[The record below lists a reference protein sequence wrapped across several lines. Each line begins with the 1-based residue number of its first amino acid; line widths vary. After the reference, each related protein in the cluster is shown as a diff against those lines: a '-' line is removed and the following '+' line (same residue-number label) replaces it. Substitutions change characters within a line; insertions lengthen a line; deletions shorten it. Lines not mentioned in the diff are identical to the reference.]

1 MTWRSILDQEPTYG
15 SEPLGHAALE
25 EQVASAEER
34 YRDRMQG
41 LAALQRVES
50 ELEAQLDR
58 VFATNRHQRSWF
70 DDLAEL
76 LPFLGPTRPT
86 PLRAEALQHQHQAAL
101 HQVRSLGH
109 HLDALERDVAL
120 VDAEIAQLSA
130 QVVQAARD
138 SETASRCERALRG
151 AIVPVQVEL
160 KAATG
165 AAARALE
172 SAILR
177 LEAQAWARRQEERH
191 FRTTEDRLA
200 ELVRLQHGLRDL
212 LRGVHEDLLGL
223 QHAAAEAVETMGQ
236 HVGALAADAS
246 RRDLRD
252 LTGADVEALRES
264 LRRVSHLA
272 KDSARYLSDRS
283 DALERELERLDRQA
297 RMRRRAEEEVEC
309 LLAQVRGE
317 G

>member
-1 MTWRSILDQEPTYG
+1 MTWRSLLDQEPSYG

-25 EQVASAEER
+25 DRVAAAEER

-41 LAALQRVES
+41 LATLQQVEA

-58 VFATNRHQRSWF
+58 VFATDRHQRTWF

-109 HLDALERDVAL
+109 HLDALERDVAM
-120 VDAEIAQLSA
+120 VDAEIAALSE
-130 QVVQAARD
+130 QVVGAARD
-138 SETASRCERALRG
+138 SETASRCERELRE
-151 AIVPVQVEL
+151 AVEQARREL
-160 KAATG
+160 ENATG
-165 AAARALE
+165 AGARELE

-177 LEAQAWARRQEERH
+177 LEAQVWSRHQEQRR
-191 FRTTEDRLA
+191 FRVTEDRLA
-200 ELVRLQHGLRDL
+200 EMVRLHRELRELLHAVHGDL
-212 LRGVHEDLLGL
+212 VGL
-223 QHAAAEAVETMGQ
+223 QRAAAEAVETMGRQ
-236 HVGALAADAS
+236 VGALAADAS

-252 LTGADVEALRES
+252 VTGADVEALRQS
-264 LRRVSHLA
+264 LQRVSHLA
-272 KDSARYLSDRS
+272 RDSAGYLSERS

-297 RMRRRAEEEVEC
+297 RMRRRAEEEVER
-309 LLAQVRGE
+309 LLARVRGE
-317 G
+317 S